1 MVSGGDVRAQVTRES
16 EHRSRLAV
24 PAFAGGVLYLLSAI
38 IIQATVR
45 GAPTVGVLQGLSP
58 ALKGVANPAVS
69 PRASEVKFISHRAFP
84 LIAGS
89 VLAAL
94 AIAALVL
101 SLLLLFYAARFRRP
115 ESWPAARP
123 LALAGG
129 IVLAVLSIGNQI
141 AKAIET
147 HRFGVGHDFTNHA
160 VDHALTKSSV
170 YLPFDYLGL
179 LAGIAL
185 AAGTIAIA
193 LNAMRVGLLPR
204 WMGFLGMFTGILIF
218 FAREGAFLQVVP
230 AFWMVMLGILFAGRW
245 PNGDPPA
252 WASGEARPWP
262 SQAQARAARAPA
274 RTRGDGDGAEPAAGA
289 GASEEPDATPAP
301 AKPPG
306 ASSARRRRRKRGARR

>member
-1 MVSGGDVRAQVTRES
+1 MASRDDARAQVTRES
-16 EHRSRLAV
+16 ERRSRLAV

-38 IIQATVR
+38 IIQATVS

-58 ALKGVANPAVS
+58 ALRGIANPAES

-94 AIAALVL
+94 AIAALML
-101 SLLLLFYAARFRRP
+101 SLLLLFDGARFRRP
-115 ESWPAARP
+115 ETWPAARP

-129 IVLAVLSIGNQI
+129 ICLAVLSIGNQI

-147 HRFGVGHDFTNHA
+147 HHFAVGRDFTNHA

-185 AAGTIAIA
+185 AAGTIVIA

-218 FAREGAFLQVVP
+218 FAREGAFLQIVP
-230 AFWMVMLGILFAGRW
+230 AFWMVSLGILFAGRW
-245 PNGDPPA
+245 PNGEPPA
-252 WASGEARPWP
+252 WAAGEARPWP
-262 SQAQARAARAPA
+262 SQARGARSRARPA
-274 RTRGDGDGAEPAAGA
+274 GSGDGTQPATGA
-289 GASEEPDATPAP
+289 GASEQPDATPAP

-306 ASSARRRRRKRGARR
+306 PSSARKRRRKRGARR